1 MLLIKMSDPLMI
13 TKGPATSHYNT
24 TCTIDVHS
32 LVRQNSLRRLDLLR
46 QIMLS
51 HLESAIEV
59 HVERQSEVIAEKL
72 TMLVDHFHSQ

>member
-1 MLLIKMSDPLMI
+1 MLLIKMSDPLMR

-24 TCTIDVHS
+24 ACTIDG

-46 QIMLS
+46 QIVLS
-51 HLESAIEV
+51 HLESAIKV